1 MIVASGFIEAND
13 MKDVEMIV
21 DELKARG
28 VEINEVKDEKI
39 VFLVERETVSDV
51 KNSLD
56 SLKDID
62 GVRNVYLAYY
72 SLEGSDRDL
81 ENLLPDNTH

>member
-1 MIVASGFIEAND
+1 MIVASGFIEVND
-13 MKDVEMIV
+13 IKDVEGV
-21 DELKARG
+21 VSELKVRG
-28 VEINEVKDEKI
+28 VEVNEVKNEKI

-72 SLEGSDRDL
+72 SLEGSDMDI
-81 ENLLPDNTH
+81 ENLLPFNTH

>member
-13 MKDVEMIV
+13 IKDVERVV

-28 VEINEVKDEKI
+28 VEVNEVKDEKI
-39 VFLVERETVSDV
+39 VFLIERETVSEV

-56 SLKDID
+56 PLKDID
-62 GVRNVYLAYY
+62 GVRSVSLAYF

-81 ENLLPDNTH
+81 ENSLPS

>member
-1 MIVASGFIEAND
+1 MIIASGFIEVND
-13 MKDVEMIV
+13 IKDIEIVVNGLKAKDVEV
-21 DELKARG
+21 N
-28 VEINEVKDEKI
+28 EINDKKI
-39 VFLVERETVSDV
+39 VFLIERETVSDV

-72 SLEGSDRDL
+72 SLEGSDRDI
-81 ENLLPDNTH
+81 ENLLPFNTH

>member
-13 MKDVEMIV
+13 TKDVEIV
-21 DELKARG
+21 VGELKSRG
-28 VEINEVKDEKI
+28 LEVNDVKDEKI
-39 VFLVERETVSDV
+39 VFLIERETVSEV

-72 SLEGSDRDL
+72 SLEGSDRDK
-81 ENLLPDNTH
+81 EDFIS

>member
-1 MIVASGFIEAND
+1 MIVASGFIEVND
-13 MKDVEMIV
+13 IKDVEGV
-21 DELKARG
+21 VSELKVRG
-28 VEINEVKDEKI
+28 VEVNEVKDEKI
-39 VFLVERETVSDV
+39 VFLVERETVSEV

-56 SLKDID
+56 SLRDID

-81 ENLLPDNTH
+81 ENLLPFNTH

>member
-13 MKDVEMIV
+13 IKDVEGIV
-21 DELKARG
+21 SELKVRG
-28 VEINEVKDEKI
+28 VEVSEVKDEKI
-39 VFLVERETVSDV
+39 VFLVERETVSEV

-56 SLKDID
+56 SLRDID

-81 ENLLPDNTH
+81 ENLLPFSTH

>member
-13 MKDVEMIV
+13 MKDVERVV

-28 VEINEVKDEKI
+28 VEVNEIKDEKI
-39 VFLVERETVSDV
+39 VFLVERETVSEV

-72 SLEGSDRDL
+72 SLEGSDRDI
-81 ENLLPDNTH
+81 ENLLPFNTH

>member
-1 MIVASGFIEAND
+1 MIVASGFIEVND
-13 MKDVEMIV
+13 IKDVEGV
-21 DELKARG
+21 VSELKVRG
-28 VEINEVKDEKI
+28 VEVNEVKDEKI

-56 SLKDID
+56 SLKDIE

-72 SLEGSDRDL
+72 SLEGSDMDIG
-81 ENLLPDNTH
+81 NLLPFNTH

>member
-13 MKDVEMIV
+13 MKDVEGVV
-21 DELKARG
+21 DELKAKG
-28 VEINEVKDEKI
+28 VEVNEIKEDKI
-39 VFLVERETVSDV
+39 VFLIERDTVSEV

-72 SLEGSDRDL
+72 SLEGSDSDM
-81 ENLLPDNTH
+81 ENLLPFNTH

>member
-1 MIVASGFIEAND
+1 MIVASGFIEVND
-13 MKDVEMIV
+13 IKDVEGV
-21 DELKARG
+21 VSELKVRG
-28 VEINEVKDEKI
+28 VEVNEVKDEKI

-56 SLKDID
+56 SLKDIE

-72 SLEGSDRDL
+72 SLEGSDMDIR
-81 ENLLPDNTH
+81 NLLPFNTH